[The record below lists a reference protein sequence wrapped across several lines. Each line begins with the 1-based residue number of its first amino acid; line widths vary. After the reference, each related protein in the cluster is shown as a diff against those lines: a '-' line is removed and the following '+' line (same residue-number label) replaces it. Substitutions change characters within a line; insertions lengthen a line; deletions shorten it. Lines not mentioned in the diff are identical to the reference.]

1 MTEYTIYNDGDYKIA
16 AAADNDGALH
26 FRTASLPD
34 RNWAWADVRD
44 DGQVIVRYNAVG
56 TVLTDPE
63 GFLQEL
69 EQAIQDSDEMV
80 EAVDRAQALHRQE
93 RPLSLTVEIMQ
104 TGAAF
109 EDNPSETQRLLAGVA
124 DALSHGRLTG
134 SLLDSNGN
142 TVGTYR
148 QTTASGLDRDL
159 A

>member
-63 GFLQEL
+63 GFLEEL
-69 EQAIQDSDEMV
+69 EQAIQDREEMG
-80 EAVDRAQALHRQE
+80 EAADRAQELHKQE

-134 SLLDSNGN
+134 SLIDSYGN
-142 TVGTYR
+142 TVGTFR
-148 QTTASGLDRDL
+148 QTTMSGLNQDI